1 MAPKGLQYC
10 DILLRVPLSA
20 AEVHSNGQDEE
31 PEIDEIFC
39 QKLREVLN
47 TVEKAKAKIK
57 TKKQK
62 KKLRH
67 VEPVHFEETKEQKI
81 NSPQSPSTLDI
92 CQPKSPIVS
101 IKNVTAAA

>member
-39 QKLREVLN
+39 
-47 TVEKAKAKIK
+47 
-57 TKKQK
+57 
-62 KKLRH
+62 
-67 VEPVHFEETKEQKI
+67 
-81 NSPQSPSTLDI
+81 
-92 CQPKSPIVS
+92 
-101 IKNVTAAA
+101 